1 MNEKNAVIAITD
13 KIQAEAQA
21 WADQQVAAAKAEAQT
36 ILTDYEAKAQ
46 EAYDNALAQAKAKS
60 TSIAER
66 GVSQSEMDR
75 RKMLLA
81 ARQECVAQSFDKALE
96 MLCNLSAQE
105 RALLMVKSAV
115 KYQTADAEYIF
126 NAADRKE
133 VGPLVVETVNAIFK
147 KQQMKGTFSGDL
159 LEQVKKLFSSGTRPR
174 AHTAAL
180 SDKTGN
186 FAGGFILKQGD
197 IEINCTFEVLIAG
210 VRENLEGETSAIL
223 FS

>member
-1 MNEKNAVIAITD
+1 MSEKNAVIAITD

-21 WADQQVAAAKAEAQT
+21 WADQQIAAAKAEAQT
-36 ILTDYEAKAQ
+36 ILSDYEAKAQ
-46 EAYDNALAQAKAKS
+46 EAYDNTLAQAKVKS
-60 TSIAER
+60 LSIAER

-105 RALLMVKSAV
+105 RALLMVKSAA

-147 KQQMKGTFSGDL
+147 KQQMKETFSGDL
-159 LEQVKKLFSSGTRPR
+159 LEQVKKLFSSSTRPR
-174 AHTAAL
+174 AHTATL
-180 SDKTGN
+180 SEQTGN